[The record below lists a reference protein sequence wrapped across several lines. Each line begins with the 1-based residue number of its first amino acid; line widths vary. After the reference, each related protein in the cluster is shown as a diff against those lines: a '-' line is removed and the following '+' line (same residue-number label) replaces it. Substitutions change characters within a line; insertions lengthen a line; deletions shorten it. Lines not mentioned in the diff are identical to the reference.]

1 MEKIT
6 PPKPQSLRSY
16 VEDYLRQ
23 AILSGKYKA
32 GDRLVEREICEI
44 LNVSRPPV
52 REALRQLDELLNQK
66 NSMLFEL
73 SNKKSIWKK
82 IALASAAT
90 SAFIFALFNKE

>member
-1 MEKIT
+1 MYDISKLTKEQI
-6 PPKPQSLRSY
+6 
-16 VEDYLRQ
+16 
-23 AILSGKYKA
+23 
-32 GDRLVEREICEI
+32 EI
-44 LNVSRPPV
+44 LLENEEKEIIEMQELSIR
-52 REALRQLDELLNQK
+52 LRKKIVDLESQILLTNEVLNQK